1 MDDPL
6 FVIKLQMTK
15 TLAKKKEK
23 KENWMK
29 STLQKNCQFTV
40 MASRHFLSL
49 YGKDKA
55 DNHIHKG
62 LSINHVGI
70 FAPPPPSWSLLLN
83 KPYVIKWKFGSP
95 PPLNCPRGLW

>member
-1 MDDPL
+1 
-6 FVIKLQMTK
+6 MTK

-29 STLQKNCQFTV
+29 STLQKNCQFMV

-62 LSINHVGI
+62 LSINHVVKI
-70 FAPPPPSWSLLLN
+70 LVFFDPPSWSLLLN
-83 KPYVIKWKFGSP
+83 KAYVIKWSFG
-95 PPLNCPRGLW
+95 